1 MGTAKARELLFS
13 ADRVPSAE
21 CLALGLANRVVPD
34 DALAEESMSMARRIA
49 AGPPIALR
57 MMKDN
62 LNRALHQDLQSCL
75 DLEAERMVRGAMTED
90 YLEGVAAFAEK
101 RPPVF
106 RGR

>member
-1 MGTAKARELLFS
+1 M
-13 ADRVPSAE
+13 PSAA
-21 CLALGLANRVVPD
+21 CLELGLANRVVAD
-34 DALAEESMSMARRIA
+34 ETLAEESMALARKIA

-62 LNRALHQDLQSCL
+62 LNRALIHDLQSCL

-101 RPPVF
+101 RAPVF